1 MHQEPEFAEEH
12 TAAERIRVVII
23 GAVTGAL
30 VILMGKSWL
39 FPWFREFASSA
50 PCRNIFGIEGV
61 TVLWYGLFVGMP
73 VAVTILVVSMF
84 GWRGYKIIRDGQ
96 FPPAKEKVYRPTK
109 IRRGKKARL
118 IGYIHLLA
126 FLPSLVLSIWGSY
139 QAKEMLRTIHPSTST
154 CAANT
159 AVESGR
165 AEKRAFGLLQWRRA
179 AQRERSAS
187 STETQ

>member
-1 MHQEPEFAEEH
+1 MHQQPEFAEEH
-12 TAAERIRVVII
+12 TPAERVRVVIFGVVI
-23 GAVTGAL
+23 GAL
-30 VILMGKSWL
+30 VIFIGKSWL

-109 IRRGKKARL
+109 IRRGTKARL
-118 IGYIHLLA
+118 IGYVHLLA
-126 FLPSLVLSIWGSY
+126 FLPSLVLAIWGSF

-159 AVESGR
+159 AVERDAPQVALPLATRPSP
-165 AEKRAFGLLQWRRA
+165 
-179 AQRERSAS
+179 
-187 STETQ
+187 